1 MVLTRREVQILNVL
15 ITLNRE
21 IDMEFLAEEFSVSL
35 RTIRYNIENLNYYLK
50 MYKFPIIEKSLK
62 GKLSLKGE
70 VLLRDFLKEIESKD
84 YKYVEDERMEYIFTA
99 ILFSVEEKLNIMKLA
114 SFFQV
119 SELTVKND
127 IKKLKTIL
135 KKREL
140 TMRYNNSNGFYIDS
154 DELKIRKEKIKV
166 FIENLFGFQNNE
178 NQKELFINY
187 KIKKLLNNYMEKLDQ
202 DFLKNYLKS
211 IENMLIE
218 NTSNE
223 VFELLI
229 IYFSI
234 AILRISKENIIL
246 KDDSYNSYII
256 KTNEYKMLKENIE
269 ILENKNKI
277 IFNEK
282 EILKLAEYFLGS
294 HTYNYSYTFYENWI
308 EVEILVRKLI
318 GEISK
323 NSSVDISNDK
333 VLFDGLLNHIK
344 PTIYRIKNDIYLPN
358 IIFEEVYLG
367 CEELF
372 LSVKRALIDVEKYIG
387 HKINDDEVAL
397 FTVHFKLAIDRIK
410 EKNRKF
416 NNILLVCGT
425 GYASSNLLA
434 QELSDCFDIKV
445 VDLIPYYKLKDYNL
459 KNVDFIL
466 STVKIAEDINIEKEI
481 VRLNVILSEKDKII
495 LEKKGFQRKKAG
507 IYVTDLLKVIK
518 EECSLSDLDKIGD
531 ILVKKFNNQIYDNR
545 ERKINKKRNKGL
557 LEYLKEESIFLK
569 EKEKNWKN
577 VVNLIGKMLIEDK
590 CVTET
595 YVESMKEL
603 IEEHGAF
610 MILDQRLMILHA
622 ENKSDVLKTG
632 VSFMKLDNPITFP
645 ENKKLKY
652 IFGLACFSKEEIT
665 ETLNDLVVLSEN
677 DEFFIELEK
686 EKSKLGVLNIIKKY
700 LEKEK

>member
-445 VDLIPYYKLKDYNL
+445 VD
-459 KNVDFIL
+459 
-466 STVKIAEDINIEKEI
+466 
-481 VRLNVILSEKDKII
+481 
-495 LEKKGFQRKKAG
+495 
-507 IYVTDLLKVIK
+507 
-518 EECSLSDLDKIGD
+518 
-531 ILVKKFNNQIYDNR
+531 
-545 ERKINKKRNKGL
+545 
-557 LEYLKEESIFLK
+557 
-569 EKEKNWKN
+569 
-577 VVNLIGKMLIEDK
+577 
-590 CVTET
+590 
-595 YVESMKEL
+595 
-603 IEEHGAF
+603 
-610 MILDQRLMILHA
+610 
-622 ENKSDVLKTG
+622 
-632 VSFMKLDNPITFP
+632 
-645 ENKKLKY
+645 
-652 IFGLACFSKEEIT
+652 
-665 ETLNDLVVLSEN
+665 
-677 DEFFIELEK
+677 
-686 EKSKLGVLNIIKKY
+686 
-700 LEKEK
+700 